1 VSPPLAFV
9 EIDPDGRC
17 TVAAPEMDE
26 IGPAFSALYVRA
38 GFVPPWIG
46 YVPVREGVPVGV
58 CGFKGPPAGGRVEI
72 SYHTFPGFEGRGVA
86 TAMARRLIELA
97 VAREPAILV
106 TARTLPRKSAS
117 TSILRKLGFLLQGIV
132 EDPEEGPVWEWL
144 RPADRGPGAGS
155 RAGCPPASPEGRPG
169 GGL

>member
-1 VSPPLAFV
+1 MSLPLAFV
-9 EIDPDGRC
+9 EIDREGRC

-26 IGPAFSALYVRA
+26 IGPAFSALYARA
-38 GFVPPWIG
+38 GFIPPWIG
-46 YVPVREGVPVGV
+46 YVSVRGGVPVGV

-72 SYHTFPGFEGRGVA
+72 AYHTFPGFEGRGVA
-86 TAMARRLIELA
+86 TAMARRLVELA

-132 EDPEEGPVWEWL
+132 EDPEEGTVWEWL
-144 RPADRGPGAGS
+144 RPADRDPGAGS
-155 RAGCPPASPEGRPG
+155 PEGSAPASPGSTPG
-169 GGL
+169 DGL